1 MPAPLLEHAVDAHV
15 PLAFAW
21 RQRTD
26 VRTWHDP
33 PAQFRLPMPFAD
45 GAVGKT
51 VVPGEQ
57 PVTWTIRDVQ
67 HQQAF
72 TVEIALD
79 DAVVAFEWRFEELGP
94 LTTRLTQRVWLSGPN
109 AAAYEESVRGA
120 FGATLGPGMKRV
132 ARSLEEV
139 YRSEQAG

>member
-1 MPAPLLEHAVDAHV
+1 MPAPLLEHAVDARV

-33 PAQFRLPMPFAD
+33 PAQFRLPTPFAD

-51 VVPGEQ
+51 VVPGEP
-57 PVTWTIRDVQ
+57 PVTWTIRDVRE
-67 HQQAF
+67 QQAF

-79 DAVVAFEWRFEELGP
+79 DAAVAFEWQFEELGP
-94 LTTRLTQRVWLSGPN
+94 SMTRLTQRVWLSGPS
-109 AAAYEESVRGA
+109 AAAYEEGVRQA
-120 FGATLGPGMKRV
+120 FAATLEPGMSRI
-132 ARSLEEV
+132 ARSLEGE
-139 YRSEQAG
+139 YRTQDG

>member
-1 MPAPLLEHAVDAHV
+1 MPTLLLEHSVDANV

-33 PAQFRLPMPFAD
+33 PAQFRLPVPFAD

-51 VVPGEQ
+51 VVPGEP
-57 PVTWTIRDVQ
+57 PVTWTIRNVRE
-67 HQQAF
+67 QQAF

-79 DAVVAFEWRFEELGP
+79 DAMVSFEWRFEELEP
-94 LTTRLTQRVWLSGPN
+94 SATRLTQRVWLSGSN
-109 AAAYEESVRGA
+109 AAAYEESVREA
-120 FGATLGPGMKRV
+120 FGATLEPGMTRI
-132 ARSLEEV
+132 ARSLEGE
-139 YRSEQAG
+139 YQKQAG

>member
-1 MPAPLLEHAVDAHV
+1 MSAPLLEHSVDARV

-33 PAQFRLPMPFAD
+33 PAQFRLPTPFAD

-51 VVPGEQ
+51 VVPGEP
-57 PVTWTIRDVQ
+57 PVTWTIRNVLE
-67 HQQAF
+67 QQAF

-94 LTTRLTQRVWLSGPN
+94 SLTRLTQRVWLSGAS
-109 AAAYEESVRGA
+109 AAAYEDGIRGA
-120 FGATLGPGMKRV
+120 FGPTLEPGITRV
-132 ARSLEEV
+132 AKSLEEE

>member
-1 MPAPLLEHAVDAHV
+1 MPAPLLEHSVDAHV

-51 VVPGEQ
+51 VVPGEP
-57 PVTWTIRDVQ
+57 PVTWTIRNVQ
-67 HQQAF
+67 HQQTF

-79 DAVVAFEWRFEELGP
+79 NAIVAFEWRFEALEPGA
-94 LTTRLTQRVWLSGPN
+94 TRLMQRVWLSGAS
-109 AAAYEESVRGA
+109 AAEYEETVREA
-120 FGATLGPGMKRV
+120 FGATLAPGMARI
-132 ARSLEEV
+132 ARSLEEE
-139 YRSEQAG
+139 YRTATG

>member
-1 MPAPLLEHAVDAHV
+1 MSSPLLEHSVDAHV

-33 PAQFRLPMPFAD
+33 PAQFRLPTPFAD

-57 PVTWTIRDVQ
+57 PVTWTIRDVRER
-67 HQQAF
+67 QAF

-79 DAVVAFEWRFEELGP
+79 EAVVAFEWRFEELGP
-94 LTTRLTQRVWLSGPN
+94 ATTRLTQRVWLSGAN
-109 AAAYEESVRGA
+109 AAAYEEGVREA
-120 FGATLGPGMKRV
+120 FGATLGPGLKRV
-132 ARSLEEV
+132 ARSLGEE
-139 YRSEQAG
+139 YRKEQAG

>member
-1 MPAPLLEHAVDAHV
+1 MPSPLLEHSTDACV

-33 PAQFRLPMPFAD
+33 PAQFRLPTPFAD

-57 PVTWTIRDVQ
+57 PVTWTIRDVRE
-67 HQQAF
+67 HEAF

-79 DAVVAFEWRFEELGP
+79 EAVVAFEWGFEPLGP
-94 LTTRLTQRVWLSGPN
+94 SMTRLTQRVWLSGPN
-109 AAAYEESVRGA
+109 AAAYEEGVRQA
-120 FGATLGPGMKRV
+120 FAATLEPGM
-132 ARSLEEV
+132 ARIAGSLDEE
-139 YRSEQAG
+139 YQKQAG

>member
-1 MPAPLLEHAVDAHV
+1 MPAPLLEHSVDVDV

-51 VVPGEQ
+51 VVPGEP
-57 PVTWTIRDVQ
+57 PVTWTIRDV
-67 HQQAF
+67 HEQQAF
-72 TVEIALD
+72 TVEIALE
-79 DAVVAFEWRFEELGP
+79 DAMVAFEWRFAELGP
-94 LTTRLTQRVWLSGPN
+94 SRTRLTQRVWLSGAN
-109 AAAYEESVRGA
+109 AAGYEQDVREA
-120 FGATLGPGMKRV
+120 FEATLEPGM
-132 ARSLEEV
+132 ARIADRLAKE
-139 YRSEQAG
+139 YQR

>member
-1 MPAPLLEHAVDAHV
+1 MPAPLLEHSTDAHV

-21 RQRTD
+21 QQRTD

-57 PVTWTIRDVQ
+57 PVTWTIRNVRE
-67 HQQAF
+67 QQAF
-72 TVEIALD
+72 TVEIALE

-94 LTTRLTQRVWLSGPN
+94 SATRLTQRVWLSGPS
-109 AAAYEESVRGA
+109 AEAYEDGIRAA
-120 FGATLGPGMKRV
+120 FGPTLETGM
-132 ARSLEEV
+132 ARIARGLEE
-139 YRSEQAG
+139 SFQ